1 MIELN
6 DWILTDNS
14 TGQHVFRLSDK
25 PAIFKVIDIV
35 GFGCKEYTVY
45 CGDVVVKPDSLDEST
60 FTEQYLKPYGYDSYS
75 EIKEIYGDAALQ
87 IVAECIFETDTYRC
101 GDELYRGSLVS
112 CLRFIGRYV
121 KEHPNGG

>member
-1 MIELN
+1 MN
-6 DWILTDNS
+6 DWIMTDDS
-14 TGQHVFRLSDK
+14 TGQYVFRLSDE
-25 PAIFKVIDIV
+25 PVAFRVIDIA
-35 GFGCKEYTVY
+35 GYGSKEYAVY
-45 CGDVVVKPDSLDEST
+45 CGDVVVNPDSLDESD
-60 FTEQYLKPYGYDSYS
+60 FTETYLKPYGYNSYT
-75 EIKEIYGDAALQ
+75 ELEDIYGDAGLQ